1 MTAIVLAGGK
11 SRRLGRDKALEVIG
25 EQQLCQRVI
34 KRLSL
39 AGEDVIVVLS
49 YSGQLTDETLAGVKT
64 VYDSY
69 PASGALVGLYSGL
82 RESNSTYN
90 LVVGCDMPFLNIDLL
105 HHLVSLSPSFDVVI
119 PRLDDNLEPLHAVYS
134 KDCISTIES
143 RLNSGNMKISDF
155 IDSVKVKYVG
165 QDEIDRF
172 DPEHLS
178 FMNVNSEADLERARK
193 LLERETHDKR

>member
-11 SRRLGRDKALEVIG
+11 SRRLGRNKTLEVIG

-39 AGEDVIVVLS
+39 AGEDIIVVLS

-82 RESNSTYN
+82 RESKSPYN

-105 HHLVSLSPSFDVVI
+105 RHIMSLAPGFDVVI
-119 PRLDDNLEPLHAVYS
+119 PRLRDKLEPLHAVYS
-134 KDCISTIES
+134 KDCISPIES
-143 RLNSGNMKISDF
+143 RLREGDLKISDF
-155 IDSVKVKYVG
+155 IDAVKVKYVE

-172 DPEHLS
+172 DPRHLS
-178 FMNVNSEADLERARK
+178 FMNVNSEADLERAK
-193 LLERETHDKR
+193 TLLERENP